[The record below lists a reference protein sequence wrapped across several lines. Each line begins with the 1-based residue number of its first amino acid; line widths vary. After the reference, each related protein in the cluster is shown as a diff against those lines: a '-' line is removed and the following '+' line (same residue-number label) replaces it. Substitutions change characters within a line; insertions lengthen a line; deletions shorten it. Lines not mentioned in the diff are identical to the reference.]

1 MYYPYNRGALLA
13 SCVFLY
19 AITAGALRMIR
30 HLLTADRCQST
41 ALALQCRVPIQAC
54 LNAT

>member
-19 AITAGALRMIR
+19 AITAGAAFIACFLA
-30 HLLTADRCQST
+30 ADQTLFCSLARVSRAIETPEAQS
-41 ALALQCRVPIQAC
+41 
-54 LNAT
+54 